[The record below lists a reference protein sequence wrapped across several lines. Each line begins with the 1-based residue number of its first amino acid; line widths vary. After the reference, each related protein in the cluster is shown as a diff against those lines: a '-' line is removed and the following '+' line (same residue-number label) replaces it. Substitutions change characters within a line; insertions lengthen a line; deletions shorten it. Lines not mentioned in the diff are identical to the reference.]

1 LVVVGVVGVDL
12 DVVVVEV
19 VELTFHGVEDVVVV
33 ERDWG
38 FAARVVWVF
47 VLILML
53 VVLLGLIGMSDD
65 SLAVGRGNLSHSIFV
80 ALVSVQ
86 SLVGCVES
94 SPWKRQ
100 YNLLGC

>member
-19 VELTFHGVEDVVVV
+19 VELTFHGVEDVVAV

-53 VVLLGLIGMSDD
+53 VVLSDD
-65 SLAVGRGNLSHSIFV
+65 SLAVGRGNLSHSVFV